1 MHYFDEIGGCR
12 SSDERYQKLATTYPG
27 QLRRDMVLKDPI
39 RGYHLELVV
48 SVHAVTL
55 RGSRGTYQRRL
66 NQETIQCLNR
76 YIGKYSSA
84 VYISTAKL
92 N

>member
-12 SSDERYQKLATTYPG
+12 SSDERYQKSATAYAG
-27 QLRRDMVLKDPI
+27 QLRRDMVLKDHI
-39 RGYHLELVV
+39 LVYQLELVV
-48 SVHAVTL
+48 SVHAVPL
-55 RGSRGTYQRRL
+55 RGSRGAYQRRL
-66 NQETIQCLNR
+66 NQETIQCFYR